1 MGAADEGGLKLSCV
15 FQILWVKAAAEI
27 ILHVLSTLDSLPG
40 NIICE
45 CDLKL
50 ESLNFKG
57 VGEAIPIPIEKG
69 HLLLKECWLHMTELL
84 LVENRK
90 KNVLNKQD
98 FGFLISW
105 KFP

>member
-1 MGAADEGGLKLSCV
+1 M
-15 FQILWVKAAAEI
+15 KAAAEI

-69 HLLLKECWLHMTELL
+69 HLFLKE
-84 LVENRK
+84 R
-90 KNVLNKQD
+90 
-98 FGFLISW
+98 
-105 KFP
+105 